1 MYLSGTCE
9 FCGQVLALDN
19 EVDNIK
25 EANEAAKMI
34 CRCREAMEYQA
45 RQRSLESG
53 LERIEELFGERCEEY
68 GFNPVSEETV
78 ARLKE
83 NLRVCAEGGF
93 RKVTVSLEDGSTA
106 VLKFDDIAEIE
117 RKKSSKVKLSG
128 KV

>member
-1 MYLSGTCE
+1 MFLSGTCE
-9 FCGQVLALDN
+9 FCGQILNIDEEVDSKREADIEAKKLCRCKEALDWRM
-19 EVDNIK
+19 K
-25 EANEAAKMI
+25 E
-34 CRCREAMEYQA
+34 Q
-45 RQRSLESG
+45 SLESG
-53 LERIEELFGERCEEY
+53 FERIEELFGERCEEY
-68 GFNPVSEETV
+68 GFDPVSEETV
-78 ARLKE
+78 AKLKE

>member
-9 FCGQVLALDN
+9 FCGQILSIDEEVETKREADN
-19 EVDNIK
+19 
-25 EANEAAKMI
+25 AAKMI

-128 KV
+128 KI